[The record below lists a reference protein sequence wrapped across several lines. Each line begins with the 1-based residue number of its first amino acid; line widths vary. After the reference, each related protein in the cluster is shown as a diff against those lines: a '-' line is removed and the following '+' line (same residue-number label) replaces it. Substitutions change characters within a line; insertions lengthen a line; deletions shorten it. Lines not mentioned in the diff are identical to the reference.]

1 MPRKEL
7 IDEKPPRVLVLVAC
21 WVIPASLSVV
31 RTLIRLSRTPNLSGV
46 NYFSLRIAFVEEWS
60 SADIQ
65 KLGGVE
71 AYMRPTSQL
80 VSGTPG
86 RSAVASSSSYF

>member
-7 IDEKPPRVLVLVAC
+7 IDAKPSRVLVLVAC

-31 RTLIRLSRTPNLSGV
+31 RALIRVSRTFSLSGV

-60 SADIQ
+60 SAYIQ

-71 AYMRPTSQL
+71 AYMPPT
-80 VSGTPG
+80 
-86 RSAVASSSSYF
+86 